1 MKAFLMYRDRDFS
14 LEQELP
20 ANEDALTQ
28 DLELETLLHAMAAG
42 DQFLWD
48 MARKAVLCSLT
59 DPAEITYR
67 QAILADCLEHPD
79 VVREMYQIAL
89 DAILG
94 EKRVFFGLFRD
105 SPETI
110 LYRSQQVLELFVS
123 QLRKLRQVAGT
134 HAAAFQS
141 EGFTRFF
148 GMLAKE
154 LDDAYLQEV
163 EDHLKE
169 LAFKRGVLI
178 SAGLGKG
185 NKGANYVLRR
195 QRDQG
200 WKDRIPGVSRQG
212 YSFYVPERDEGGFKA
227 LSDLRSRGLNLVA
240 NAAAQSSDHI
250 LSFFTMLRAELGF
263 YIGCLNLRDRL
274 AERAGPTCFPEPV
287 PAEPYALRGR
297 GLYDVCLALTTS
309 EQVVGN
315 DVAADGKRLVVI
327 TGANQGGK
335 STFLRSVGLAH
346 LMMQCGM
353 FVPAGSMRASVCT
366 GVFTHDKR
374 EEDATMTSGKF
385 DEELSRMSDIAGL
398 IERDCLLLC
407 NESFAS
413 TNEREGSEI
422 ARQIVH
428 ALVEAGVRV
437 FFVTHLFDLAHG
449 LYLEGSDSTLFLRAE
464 RRSDGTRTFRLPEG
478 KPLPTSFGEDLYK
491 RIFGADS
498 AAASAQPTAGQPG

>member
-1 MKAFLMYRDRDFS
+1 MKAFLMYRDKDVGP
-14 LEQELP
+14 EQELP
-20 ANEDALTQ
+20 SNEDALTQ
-28 DLELETLLHAMAAG
+28 DLELETLLRAMAAG

-48 MARKAVLCSLT
+48 TARRAVLCSLT

-67 QAILADCLEHPD
+67 QEILADCLEHPD
-79 VVREMYQIAL
+79 VVRDMYQIAL

-94 EKRVFFGLFRD
+94 EKRVFSGLFRD

-110 LYRSQQVLELFVS
+110 LYRSRQVLELFIG
-123 QLRKLRQVAGT
+123 QLRKLRQVADT
-134 HAAAFQS
+134 HAAAFRS
-141 EGFTRFF
+141 EGFARFF

-154 LDDAYLQEV
+154 LGDAYLQEIG
-163 EDHLKE
+163 DHLTE

-185 NKGANYVLRR
+185 NKGVDYVLRK

-212 YSFYVPERDEGGFKA
+212 YTFYVPERDEGGFKA

-240 NAAAQSSDHI
+240 NAAAQSNDHI

-274 AERAGPTCFPEPV
+274 AGKAGPTCFPEPV
-287 PAEPYALRGR
+287 PAEPYALRCR
-297 GLYDVCLALTTS
+297 GLYDVCLALATG
-309 EQVVGN
+309 EQVGN

-353 FVPAGSMRASVCT
+353 FVPATSMRASVCA
-366 GVFTHDKR
+366 GVFTHYKR
-374 EEDATMTSGKF
+374 EEDATMTNGKF

-398 IERDCLLLC
+398 IGRDCLLLC

-428 ALVEAGVRV
+428 ALVEAGVRI

-478 KPLPTSFGEDLYK
+478 EPLPTSFGEDLYT

-498 AAASAQPTAGQPG
+498 AAASAQPAAGQPG